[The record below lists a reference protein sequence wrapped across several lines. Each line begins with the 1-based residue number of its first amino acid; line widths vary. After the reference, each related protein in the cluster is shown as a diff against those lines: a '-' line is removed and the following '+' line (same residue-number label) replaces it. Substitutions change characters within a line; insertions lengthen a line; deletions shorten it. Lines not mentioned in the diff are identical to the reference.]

1 MKKLVLMFVFGL
13 FLVAGLSSFQSLS
26 KKEQPNQTTDPILI
40 AVSTDGYEGQLYFD
54 SSTEQFISGSVS
66 KLIPG
71 SGGAYRLYT
80 INSVSGSLAHL
91 IINHQVTHF
100 DGNIYGT
107 AGSGFSVTLTLDSS
121 NNAALIAE

>member
-13 FLVAGLSSFQSLS
+13 FVVAGLSSFQSFS
-26 KKEQPNQTTDPILI
+26 KKGQSNHTTDPILI

-54 SSTEQFISGSVS
+54 SSTEQFISGNVS

-107 AGSGFSVTLTLDSS
+107 SGASISITLTLNSG
-121 NNAALIAE
+121 NNAALMAQ